1 MSSDAIPKGGG
12 AKDGIAFLSN
22 PKAMHNTF
30 LVARKY
36 IENTILIVRQAK
48 EPNPWKDKSD
58 EEIAGEILKRI
69 EGRRRN
75 G

>member
-1 MSSDAIPKGGG
+1 M
-12 AKDGIAFLSN
+12 SN
-22 PKAMHNTF
+22 PKAMHDTF

-36 IENTILIVRQAK
+36 IENTILIIRRAK

-58 EEIAGEILKRI
+58 EEIAGEILRIIGEKR
-69 EGRRRN
+69 EN